1 MGNKN
6 SASQYQIEK
15 IRIMHTT
22 SHKNH
27 SNNNNNNY
35 YNNNNNNNILIS
47 NTQLKYL
54 FLQQNENSLND
65 RNLKHNGTSISTLNN
80 YPSQDL
86 PYPPFEN
93 CNINHSNSSSSSS
106 SPILDSPEWDSSSST
121 LNNLKN
127 FPSSNNMDSTNLQS
141 TSTLITSYEKSL
153 PPTPPTSSDDNSGQ
167 VGDHFPTIGHIT
179 NTFIVDEPDDI
190 SDTTIRTSN
199 PPSLFPREHD
209 NNSDETATLN
219 PSLLFNSNEFYSLP
233 EVHVISLLQRDDIE
247 ISEIEIW
254 NQLIAW
260 GIKNTFQISNKNF
273 LEWNDQDFD
282 ALKNTL
288 KHCIDWIRFYQI
300 KPQEFAEYVW
310 PYKKILPQS
319 IIGNF
324 LREQITGHAPIMET
338 NINPPRIPSSDI
350 DSIIMTGRHATIISN
365 WTLRETF
372 CGKCLFNFNLIYR
385 ASTDGLSSKIFHEK
399 CDDKGPTILVIKLS
413 NSKEIIGVYNP
424 LPYQKSKI
432 TLKRRSLMY
441 NNNNQ
446 SKRKSNSYDPYIN
459 VKEAK
464 KDTFLFSFQTRYYPE
479 ESAIISRIIPSYSSE
494 AITKNSN
501 NNLCFGLGPDLR
513 INLDNDEKFGEVL
526 PYSFQN
532 PILNFDGR
540 FEFEEIEVFQV
551 LRKVEYR
558 EGRYY

>member
-1 MGNKN
+1 M
-6 SASQYQIEK
+6 SSLLLITQYILTIPQ
-15 IRIMHTT
+15 
-22 SHKNH
+22 NH
-27 SNNNNNNY
+27 
-35 YNNNNNNNILIS
+35 
-47 NTQLKYL
+47 
-54 FLQQNENSLND
+54 
-65 RNLKHNGTSISTLNN
+65 
-80 YPSQDL
+80 L

-153 PPTPPTSSDDNSGQ
+153 PPTPPISSDDNSGQ
-167 VGDHFPTIGHIT
+167 VGDHFPTI
-179 NTFIVDEPDDI
+179 
-190 SDTTIRTSN
+190 
-199 PPSLFPREHD
+199 
-209 NNSDETATLN
+209 
-219 PSLLFNSNEFYSLP
+219 
-233 EVHVISLLQRDDIE
+233 
-247 ISEIEIW
+247 
-254 NQLIAW
+254 
-260 GIKNTFQISNKNF
+260 
-273 LEWNDQDFD
+273 
-282 ALKNTL
+282 
-288 KHCIDWIRFYQI
+288 
-300 KPQEFAEYVW
+300 
-310 PYKKILPQS
+310 
-319 IIGNF
+319 
-324 LREQITGHAPIMET
+324 EQITGHAPIMET

-372 CGKCLFNFNLIYR
+372 
-385 ASTDGLSSKIFHEK
+385 S
-399 CDDKGPTILVIKLS
+399 
-413 NSKEIIGVYNP
+413 
-424 LPYQKSKI
+424 
-432 TLKRRSLMY
+432 
-441 NNNNQ
+441 
-446 SKRKSNSYDPYIN
+446 
-459 VKEAK
+459 K

>member
-1 MGNKN
+1 MGNKI
-6 SASQYQIEK
+6 SISQNRSLTSNKKTEK
-15 IRIMHTT
+15 IRIMHTP

-27 SNNNNNNY
+27 SKKNNNNNNNNY
-35 YNNNNNNNILIS
+35 YYNNNNIMIS
-47 NTQLKYL
+47 NSQLKL
-54 FLQQNENSLND
+54 LLQNENSLND
-65 RNLKHNGTSISTLNN
+65 CNYRN
-80 YPSQDL
+80 QDL
-86 PYPPFEN
+86 PYPSFIN
-93 CNINHSNSSSSSS
+93 CNINHSNSSSSLSS
-106 SPILDSPEWDSSSST
+106 SALESPGWDSSTST

-127 FPSSNNMDSTNLQS
+127 FPTSNLNNNINSMNLRS
-141 TSTLITSYEKSL
+141 NSTLTISNEKNLPSL
-153 PPTPPTSSDDNSGQ
+153 PPTSDDNSG
-167 VGDHFPTIGHIT
+167 VGDRYPNIGNIT

-199 PPSLFPREHD
+199 PPSIFPREHD

-219 PSLLFNSNEFYSLP
+219 PSLLFNSNEFYSLT

-247 ISEIEIW
+247 INEFEIW
-254 NQLIAW
+254 NQLISW
-260 GIKNTFQISNKNF
+260 GIRNTFQLSNKNF
-273 LEWNDQDFD
+273 LEWNDQDFE
-282 ALKNTL
+282 ALKETL
-288 KHCIDWIRFYQI
+288 KNCITWIRFYQI

-338 NINPPRIPSSDI
+338 DINPPRIPSSDI
-350 DSIIMTGRHATIISN
+350 DSVIMTGRHATIISN
-365 WTLRETF
+365 WTLREPF
-372 CGKCLFNFNLIYR
+372 CGKSLFNFNLIYR
-385 ASTDGLSSKIFHEK
+385 ASMDGLSSKIFHEK

-413 NSKEIIGVYNP
+413 NSNQIIGVYNP
-424 LPYQKSKI
+424 LSYQKSKI
-432 TLKRRSLMY
+432 TLKRRSLTY
-441 NNNNQ
+441 NNINNN
-446 SKRKSNSYDPYIN
+446 SKRKSNSYDPYLN

-479 ESAIISRIIPSYSSE
+479 ESAVISRIIPRYSSE

-513 INLDNDEKFGEVL
+513 INLDENDKFGEVL

-551 LRKVEYR
+551 LRKMEYQ
-558 EGRYY
+558 GGSCY